1 MSAFEYG
8 SSTVGAGFVRATLAT
23 GVVSTESSLYV
34 TVTVPLATATSFTT
48 VDLSTKTSPFL
59 EASRASSF
67 VALSEYWILIFSL
80 ILVISVGVKLL
91 ISATAT
97 LFSSATGWIS
107 YLYVCDL
114 TTKLK

>member
-1 MSAFEYG
+1 M
-8 SSTVGAGFVRATLAT
+8 
-23 GVVSTESSLYV
+23 
-34 TVTVPLATATSFTT
+34 ATATSFTT
-48 VDLSTKTSPFL
+48 VDLFCKTSPFL

-80 ILVISVGVKLL
+80 ILSISVGVKLL

-97 LFSSATGWIS
+97 LFFSATGWIS
-107 YLYVCDL
+107 YLYVWDL